1 MLVFEKKI
9 KSGYFHKH
17 LYHYLH
23 ILAGRFIKKYTIAIA
38 TESCIICNSQIIRV
52 CMYV

>member
-1 MLVFEKKI
+1 MLVFEEKI
-9 KSGYFHKH
+9 KSDYFHKH
-17 LYHYLH
+17 LHHCLH

-38 TESCIICNSQIIRV
+38 NESCISCSLQIIWV